1 MNKRS
6 LKVLGKALLIS
17 ILFVAILFGLGVL
30 IKNNKGYELRD
41 VIFVEGIIALII
53 GALSSIGGRSMGL
66 AMNALGQSNAQYQ
79 STASIE
85 ITKRED
91 EKFGFRKVSI
101 DLSLSNFSLLI
112 SGFILV
118 ILNYII

>member
-1 MNKRS
+1 MDKHC
-6 LKVLGKALLIS
+6 LKILGKVLLIS
-17 ILFVAILFGLGVL
+17 ILFVAVLFGLGVL

-41 VIFVEGIIALII
+41 VIFVEGLIALII
-53 GALSSIGGRSMGL
+53 GALSSIGGRPMGL
-66 AMNALGQSNAQYQ
+66 AMNSLGQSNAQYQ
-79 STASIE
+79 STANIE
-85 ITKRED
+85 ITKKEN

-112 SGFILV
+112 SGVILV

>member
-1 MNKRS
+1 MNKHGLKILR
-6 LKVLGKALLIS
+6 KVLLTS
-17 ILFVAILFGLGVL
+17 ILFAAILFGLGVL
-30 IKNNKGYELRD
+30 IKNNNGYELRD

-66 AMNALGQSNAQYQ
+66 AINGIGRSNAQYQ
-79 STASIE
+79 STANIE
-85 ITKRED
+85 ITKREN
-91 EKFGFRKVSI
+91 EKFGFGKVSI